1 MQNFE
6 IEKELKS
13 TYLLKFMEKYGRKD
27 KRYFFDD
34 RYILNNIFFQI
45 RTFTF

>member
-6 IEKELKS
+6 IEKELES
-13 TYLLKFMEKYGRKD
+13 TYLLRFMEKKMEEKASGIC
-27 KRYFFDD
+27 FD
-34 RYILNNIFFQI
+34 ILNSIFFQI